1 MHGVRFRVARYAAG
15 PVPPHLA
22 GWKDA
27 VYVPPN
33 ETVRF
38 LVELGDY
45 SDSDVPYMFHCHVL
59 QHQDRGMMGQ
69 FVVVDAAPRR

>member
-1 MHGVRFRVARYAAG
+1 
-15 PVPPHLA
+15 
-22 GWKDA
+22 

-38 LVELGDY
+38 RVELGDY
-45 SDSDVPYMFHCHVL
+45 ADPDVPYMFHCHVL

-69 FVVVDAAPRR
+69 FVVTEEATR

>member
-1 MHGVRFRVARYAAG
+1 MGS
-15 PVPPHLA
+15 PPPHLR
-22 GWKDA
+22 GWKDT
-27 VYVPPN
+27 VYVPPH

-45 SDSDVPYMFHCHVL
+45 ADPETPYMFHCHVL

-69 FVVVDAAPRR
+69 FVVTEAVRRR